1 MPESRLQRLA
11 NLKIGTPQQLR
22 RTSIIGTIGP
32 KTNSCEAITALRKA
46 GLNIIRLNFS
56 HGSYEFHQ
64 SVIENAVKSE
74 QQFPGRPLAIALDT
88 KGPEIR
94 TGRTLN
100 DQDLYIPVDHQMIF
114 TTDASFANTSND
126 KIMYIDYANLTKV
139 IVPGRFI
146 YVDDGILSFKVLQI
160 IDESNLRVQAVNSG
174 YIASHKG
181 VNLPN
186 TDVDLPPLSAKD
198 MKDLQFGV
206 RNGIHIVFASFIR
219 TSEDVLSIR
228 KALGSEGQDIKIIS
242 KIENQQGL
250 DNFDEILE
258 VTDGVMIARGDLG
271 IEILAPEVLAIQK
284 KLIAKCN
291 LAGKPVICATQ
302 MLDSMTHN
310 PRPTRA
316 EVSDVG
322 NAVLDGA
329 DCVMLSG
336 ETAKGDYPVNAVNI
350 MAATA
355 LIAESTIA
363 HLALYDDL
371 RDATPKPTS
380 TTETV
385 AAAATAAI
393 LEQDGKAIVVLSTT
407 GNTARLLSKYRPS
420 CPIILVTRHA
430 RTARIAHLYR
440 GVFAFLYEP
449 KRLDDWG
456 EDVHRRLKFGVEMAR
471 SFGMVD
477 NGDTVVSIQGF
488 KGGVGHSNTLRIST
502 VGQEF

>member
-160 IDESNLRVQAVNSG
+160 IDESNLRVQA
-174 YIASHKG
+174 
-181 VNLPN
+181 
-186 TDVDLPPLSAKD
+186 
-198 MKDLQFGV
+198 DLQFGV

-440 GVFAFLYEP
+440 GVFPFLYEP

-488 KGGVGHSNTLRIST
+488 KGGIGHSNTLRIST